1 MSSPALFP
9 LFLKLT
15 AKRCVVVGG
24 THECEQKIEGLL
36 RAGAS
41 VEVIAGE
48 VTGGIR
54 ELHHRREILWNRRGF
69 RADDLEQAALVV
81 AQHPSHEVNEAVFR
95 AASERGVMCNV
106 VDQPALCHFYYPAV
120 VRRGDLQIAISTNGL
135 SPALASSIRAELEE
149 RFGPLYSEW
158 VQRLGRIR
166 ARVFRT
172 RPRSAARTALLQ
184 RFAKRSRFDRFE
196 SRRARA
202 LRGEV

>member
-15 AKRCVVVGG
+15 GKRCVVVGG

-36 RAGAS
+36 RAGALI
-41 VEVIAGE
+41 EVIAEE
-48 VTGGIR
+48 VTDGIR
-54 ELHHRREILWNRRGF
+54 DLFHRREILWERRGF

-81 AQHPSHEVNEAVFR
+81 AQHLSQEINETVFR

-184 RFAKRSRFDRFE
+184 RFATRSRFDRFE
-196 SRRARA
+196 TRRARA
-202 LRGEV
+202 LRGEG

>member
-1 MSSPALFP
+1 MSNPALFP
-9 LFLKLT
+9 LFVKL
-15 AKRCVVVGG
+15 AGKRCVVVGG

-36 RAGAS
+36 KAGAS
-41 VEVIAGE
+41 VEVISE
-48 VTGGIR
+48 DVTGGIR

-81 AQHPSHEVNEAVFR
+81 AQHPLLEVNEAVFR

-158 VQRLGRIR
+158 VQRLGRVR
-166 ARVFRT
+166 ARILRT
-172 RPRSAARTALLQ
+172 RPRSAARTVLLQ
-184 RFAKRSRFDRFE
+184 RFASPSRFDRFE
-196 SRRARA
+196 SKRARA
-202 LRGEV
+202 RRGEV